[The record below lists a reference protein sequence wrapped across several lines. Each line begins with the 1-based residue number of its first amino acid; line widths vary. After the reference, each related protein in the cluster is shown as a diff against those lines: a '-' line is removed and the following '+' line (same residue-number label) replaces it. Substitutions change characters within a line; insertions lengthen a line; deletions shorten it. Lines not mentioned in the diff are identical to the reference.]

1 MKDVRIKL
9 GDQEYE
15 RIRSEA
21 EKLQITVRQLLHN
34 RATGRGGTQAALY
47 SVQVLSEEMAQ
58 IRDGLNQI
66 IRRETSA
73 DIRLYEDDLIRLEG
87 IMSELEQTVT
97 RYISG
102 VLKEVHTCGNLA
114 V

>member
-1 MKDVRIKL
+1 MKDVRIKFS
-9 GDQEYE
+9 DQEYE
-15 RIRSEA
+15 TIRSEA
-21 EKLQITVRQLLHN
+21 EKFHLSVRQLIHD
-34 RATGRGGTQAALY
+34 RATGRDRIQAALY
-47 SVQVLSEEMAQ
+47 TTQALSVEMAQ

-66 IRRETSA
+66 IRQETSA

-87 IMSELEQTVT
+87 IMAELEQTVT

-114 V
+114 I